1 MLATI
6 YIFSCGTASSIFQ
19 FLQPCPLHSVINGGF
34 THQMDY
40 QIWIVDFTLYLWA
53 VWRWLMNATLHST
66 PPQSS
71 CMCISD
77 RSTSPIL
84 QAFCGKNALSST
96 LCYRLKHAHNYG
108 LLSHGTYIWHL
119 ATIESY
125 LSYLIAK
132 TWV

>member
-1 MLATI
+1 MQL
-6 YIFSCGTASSIFQ
+6 YI
-19 FLQPCPLHSVINGGF
+19 QPP
-34 THQMDY
+34 
-40 QIWIVDFTLYLWA
+40 
-53 VWRWLMNATLHST
+53 

-108 LLSHGTYIWHL
+108 LLRHGTCIWHL

-132 TWV
+132 NMSITMTGSGDYYSTPELTILAGTIRRENDSETRQEVIRENI